1 MNDAKYVIV
10 NGSGIIFSAAIQH
23 KDMVGYNEK
32 CEGAGFVSFAVEKDS
47 YGDSYGDDIIVA
59 KCYGKSIS
67 LGIESRPEKDSKIL
81 TRQITNPF

>member
-1 MNDAKYVIV
+1 MNKAKYVIV

-23 KDMVGYNEK
+23 KDMVGHNEK
-32 CEGAGFVSFAVEKDS
+32 CEGAGFVRFAVEKDS
-47 YGDSYGDDIIVA
+47 YGDDIIVA
-59 KCYGKSIS
+59 QCYGESIS

>member
-1 MNDAKYVIV
+1 MNEAKYVIV

-23 KDMVGYNEK
+23 KDMVDYNEK

-47 YGDSYGDDIIVA
+47 YGDDIIVA

-67 LGIESRPEKDSKIL
+67 LDIESRPEKDSKIL